1 MKFLL
6 LYRQSST
13 IVARTATAFSRKKEK
28 MGLFDKLFEKKICDV
43 CGEEIKLLGNRK
55 LEDGNLCKNCAS
67 KLSPWFDERR
77 HSTVEEIKQQ
87 LAYREANQEKVNE
100 FRVTDSYGK
109 GSRKLLID
117 ETAKRFTVAAP
128 SDLQKGN
135 PDILDFADARSCN
148 LEINESSHE
157 LKRTVDGKSESYNPP
172 KYEYSY
178 NFVVKLYV
186 DNPYFDDMTFTINN
200 FSVKTGQHRMGQHD
214 SNWTVKT
221 VGKGLVRDTS
231 LDEYNECLKIGNQ
244 IMDVVEKVMTGV
256 AAPASTPEPVPAAET
271 VAAGAAA
278 PVTCP
283 YCDTTA
289 VPTPDGKCPACG
301 ATL

>member
-1 MKFLL
+1 MVKQHVI
-6 LYRQSST
+6 RT
-13 IVARTATAFSRKKEK
+13 ISYGRLTERRDK
-28 MGLFDKLFEKKICDV
+28 MGFFGKLFEKKICDV

-55 LEDGNLCKNCAS
+55 LEDGNLCKDCAS

-77 HSTVEEIKQQ
+77 HSTVDQIKEQ
-87 LAYREANQEKVNE
+87 LAYREANKEKVNE
-100 FRVTDSYGK
+100 FRVTASYGK
-109 GSRKLLID
+109 GGKKLLID
-117 ETAKRFTVAAP
+117 ENTRRFTVAAP

-135 PDILDFADARSCN
+135 PDILEFADARSCN
-148 LEINESSHE
+148 LQINELKHE

-178 NFVVKLYV
+178 EFVVKLFV
-186 DNPYFDDMTFTINN
+186 DNPYFDDMAFTLTTFA
-200 FSVKTGQHRMGQHD
+200 VKTGQHRMGEQER
-214 SNWTVKT
+214 NWNVRT

-231 LDEYNECLKIGNQ
+231 MDEYNECLNIGNQ
-244 IMDVVEKVMTGV
+244 IKDFVENVMMRN
-256 AAPASTPEPVPAAET
+256 AAPQAGYEQMPAAET
-271 VAAGAAA
+271 VASAAGA

-289 VPTPDGKCPACG
+289 VPTPDGKCSACG